1 MPSSKRVT
9 GNFNFWTGNTGNWSY
24 ANAANTGNVTNI
36 RRGTSDTRFYS
47 SNLEVY
53 GNIVSLGGDIYANLI
68 YANIAG
74 NIVVTG
80 GVPDGVLYKN
90 PIGDAAIASDYFIV
104 DVANNSANIVGNFRV
119 SGAGKG
125 NLVANNIVGNVATVT
140 FVSLGSA
147 NIGTANIAA
156 NGNASFGFVR
166 AQGYLNTAGANVLY
180 GNANVFSYLGS
191 NSNIILNI
199 GTGNI
204 STAGFVTV
212 GSNVTASYFI
222 GNGSQLTGLPAS
234 YGNANVAAYLP
245 TYTGNL
251 ASLAGNVTTTANVS
265 GAYILGNG
273 AFLSGIAGGGSN
285 YSNANVAN
293 YLPVYNGSALF
304 SNILTTTA
312 NITGSAQFSNVAN
325 LRIPG
330 GTLNQVMKTDGN
342 GNISF
347 GDVVATPGNNVGSFQ
362 YNNNGNLYGLDD
374 FVYVYTGNLDPRLQL
389 TNLNFTIDK
398 DTSNANVQ
406 LTVIGNIAVNESPSD
421 ANTGYIQIG
430 GIDRLVAQDLSGNGY
445 TGQFVVV
452 DGNAFNYANG
462 YANSNTALYLPT
474 YTGNLVS
481 LTGNVITTANIS
493 GNNVSTGTITLTN
506 GAVIKD
512 TAGNAV
518 AFGRDAAATGPQGNA
533 AVAIGQQAGD
543 TSQGTGAVAIGDNAG
558 AASQGQYAVAVGAFA
573 GNNAQGMDA
582 VAVGLGAGND
592 TQGIR
597 AVAVGRE
604 AGYITQGN
612 AAVAVGEGAGL
623 DNQGEYS
630 VAIGQGAGITAQG
643 NQSVAIGQNAGT
655 TQGTE
660 AVAIGL
666 QAGFAS
672 QGNYAVAI
680 GKFSAN
686 SNQGTYAVAVGPNAG
701 FENQLANAVAIGST
715 AGASS
720 QGINSVAIGVGAAYN
735 TQGNSAVAV
744 GNSAGY
750 LLQGLNSV
758 AIGDNA
764 GFAFQ
769 GANSIAIGALA
780 GNTNQATNS
789 IILNATGGVLDQ
801 TTANTFTVAPVRNT
815 SGNAGI
821 LQYNDG
827 TNEVSYSSNVTGNL
841 NVIGGNISGNT
852 AGFTIG
858 YRDIPQVSFT
868 GNATT
873 AASDAGKHYYSTLAT
888 ANTLTIANNTSV
900 SWAVGTILTVVNRG
914 SGNITIAQGS
924 GVSLYLAGNSTAGNR
939 TVSTYGMASLLNVA
953 ANIWMINGTGV
964 A

>member
-119 SGAGKG
+119 SGAGAG

-156 NGNASFGFVR
+156 NGNASFGCVR

-180 GNANVFSYLGS
+180 GNSNVCSYLGS

-273 AFLSGIAGGGSN
+273 AFLSGIAGGGSS
-285 YSNANVAN
+285 YSNANVAA

-347 GDVVATPGNNVGSFQ
+347 GDVTATPGNNVGSFQ

-374 FVYVYTGNLDPRLQL
+374 FIYVYTGNLDPRIQL

-398 DTSNANVQ
+398 DTSNADVQ

-421 ANTGYIQIG
+421 VNTGYIQIG

-452 DGNAFNYANG
+452 DGESFNYANA
-462 YANSNTALYLPT
+462 YANANVVAYAELGWAGNIIPNANAVYSLGNATNQWGNLWVANNTIYLGNVPLAITAGNVLTVNGNPVLSNSSSTT
-474 YTGNLVS
+474 VTTTGNITAGNLITTGRLLS
-481 LTGNVITTANIS
+481 TGNVSGNYILGNGSQLTNLPAPTVTQDITSTGAMSIMTYDGVIKYVNYATVEPSSGNIS
-493 GNNVSTGTITLTN
+493 GGNILTSGLISATGNITGGNLIANVGINTVGN
-506 GAVIKD
+506 V
-512 TAGNAV
+512 TAGNIAV
-518 AFGRDAAATGPQGNA
+518 TGIVTFADATYQTTAWTGVANTYIALGTGAGGATQSQT
-533 AVAIGQQAGD
+533 AVAIGVNAGNVAQDYYTVAIGIGAGRD
-543 TSQGTGAVAIGDNAG
+543 TQLAGAIAIGAEAGGNSQGT
-558 AASQGQYAVAVGAFA
+558 
-573 GNNAQGMDA
+573 
-582 VAVGLGAGND
+582 
-592 TQGIR
+592 
-597 AVAVGRE
+597 
-604 AGYITQGN
+604 
-612 AAVAVGEGAGL
+612 
-623 DNQGEYS
+623 
-630 VAIGQGAGITAQG
+630 
-643 NQSVAIGQNAGT
+643 
-655 TQGTE
+655 
-660 AVAIGL
+660 
-666 QAGFAS
+666 
-672 QGNYAVAI
+672 
-680 GKFSAN
+680 
-686 SNQGTYAVAVGPNAG
+686 
-701 FENQLANAVAIGST
+701 
-715 AGASS
+715 
-720 QGINSVAIGVGAAYN
+720 
-735 TQGNSAVAV
+735 
-744 GNSAGY
+744 
-750 LLQGLNSV
+750 
-758 AIGDNA
+758 
-764 GFAFQ
+764 
-769 GANSIAIGALA
+769 NSIAIGFRA
-780 GNTNQATNS
+780 GRANQANNS
-789 IILNATGGVLDQ
+789 IVLNSTGANLNN
-801 TTANTFTVAPVRNT
+801 TTANSFVVAPVRNT

-827 TNEVSYSSNVTGNL
+827 TKEVSYSSNVTGNL

-852 AGFTIG
+852 EGYTIG

>member
-9 GNFNFWTGNTGNWSY
+9 GNFNFWTGNTGNYTY
-24 ANAANTGNVTNI
+24 ADASTGNADVTI

-47 SNLEVY
+47 SNLEVF
-53 GNIVSLGGDIYANLI
+53 GNLVSHGGNIYANLI
-68 YANIAG
+68 FADIAG

-90 PIGDAAIASDYFIV
+90 PVGDAAIASDYFIV

-119 SGAGKG
+119 SGAGAG

-180 GNANVFSYLGS
+180 GNSNVFSYLGS

-273 AFLSGIAGGGSN
+273 AFLTGIAGGGSN

-304 SNILTTTA
+304 SNILTTTS
-312 NITGSAQFSNVAN
+312 NITGSARFANVAN
-325 LRIPG
+325 LYIPG

-362 YNNNGNLYGLDD
+362 YNNNSNLYGLDE
-374 FVYVYTGNLDPRLQL
+374 FIYIYSGNIDPQLQL

-398 DTSNANVQ
+398 ANGNANVQ
-406 LTVIGNIAVNESPSD
+406 LQIFGNLAVNESPSD

-430 GIDRLVAQDLSGNGY
+430 GIDRLVAQDLSGNAY
-445 TGQFVVV
+445 SGQFVVV
-452 DGNAFNYANG
+452 DGELFNYANG
-462 YANSNTALYLPT
+462 YANANVVAYAESGWAGNIIPNANAVYSLGNATNQW
-474 YTGNLVS
+474 GNLWVANNTIYLGNVPLAVTAANVLTVNS
-481 LTGNVITTANIS
+481 QPVLSANGTSNIQTTGNVAAGNIS
-493 GNNVSTGTITLTN
+493 VSGIVTFADATYQNTAWTGVANTYIALGT
-506 GAVIKD
+506 GA
-512 TAGNAV
+512 G
-518 AFGRDAAATGPQGNA
+518 GATQSQT
-533 AVAIGQQAGD
+533 AVAIGVNAGNVAQD
-543 TSQGTGAVAIGDNAG
+543 YYTVAIGIGAAKDSQLAGAIAIGAEAGGNSQGT
-558 AASQGQYAVAVGAFA
+558 
-573 GNNAQGMDA
+573 
-582 VAVGLGAGND
+582 
-592 TQGIR
+592 
-597 AVAVGRE
+597 
-604 AGYITQGN
+604 
-612 AAVAVGEGAGL
+612 
-623 DNQGEYS
+623 
-630 VAIGQGAGITAQG
+630 
-643 NQSVAIGQNAGT
+643 
-655 TQGTE
+655 
-660 AVAIGL
+660 
-666 QAGFAS
+666 
-672 QGNYAVAI
+672 
-680 GKFSAN
+680 
-686 SNQGTYAVAVGPNAG
+686 
-701 FENQLANAVAIGST
+701 
-715 AGASS
+715 
-720 QGINSVAIGVGAAYN
+720 
-735 TQGNSAVAV
+735 
-744 GNSAGY
+744 
-750 LLQGLNSV
+750 
-758 AIGDNA
+758 
-764 GFAFQ
+764 
-769 GANSIAIGALA
+769 NSIAIGFRA
-780 GNTNQATNS
+780 GRANQANNS
-789 IILNATGGVLDQ
+789 IVLNSTGANLNN
-801 TTANTFTVAPVRNT
+801 TTANSFVVAPVRNT

-827 TNEVSYSSNVTGNL
+827 TKEVSYSSNVTGNL

-852 AGFTIG
+852 EGYTIG
-858 YRDIPQVSFT
+858 YRDLPQVSFT

>member
-166 AQGYLNTAGANVLY
+166 AQGYLNTSGANVLY
-180 GNANVFSYLGS
+180 GNSNVFSYLGS

-285 YSNANVAN
+285 YSNANVAA

-347 GDVVATPGNNVGSFQ
+347 GDVTATPGNNVGSFQ

-406 LTVIGNIAVNESPSD
+406 LTVIGNIAVNESPLD

-452 DGNAFNYANG
+452 DGNAFNYANA
-462 YANSNTALYLPT
+462 YANANVVAYAQSGWAGNIIPNANAVYSLGNATNQWGNLWVANNTIYLGNVPLGITAGNVLTVDGSPVLTDGSNASVTT
-474 YTGNLVS
+474 TGNIGS
-481 LTGNVITTANIS
+481 NNITATGNIEAQYVLLSGGLITQGSSPAPTISGFRSISTSGTANGNITASGNVVATANVFGLSGIFTSNIS
-493 GNNVSTGTITLTN
+493 GGNIAVTDRITFGDATYQNTAWTGVANTYIALGT
-506 GAVIKD
+506 GA
-512 TAGNAV
+512 G
-518 AFGRDAAATGPQGNA
+518 GATQSQT
-533 AVAIGQQAGD
+533 AVAIGVNAGNVAQD
-543 TSQGTGAVAIGDNAG
+543 YYTVAIGIGAARDSQLAGAIAIGAEAGGNSQGT
-558 AASQGQYAVAVGAFA
+558 
-573 GNNAQGMDA
+573 
-582 VAVGLGAGND
+582 
-592 TQGIR
+592 
-597 AVAVGRE
+597 
-604 AGYITQGN
+604 
-612 AAVAVGEGAGL
+612 
-623 DNQGEYS
+623 
-630 VAIGQGAGITAQG
+630 
-643 NQSVAIGQNAGT
+643 
-655 TQGTE
+655 
-660 AVAIGL
+660 
-666 QAGFAS
+666 
-672 QGNYAVAI
+672 
-680 GKFSAN
+680 
-686 SNQGTYAVAVGPNAG
+686 
-701 FENQLANAVAIGST
+701 
-715 AGASS
+715 
-720 QGINSVAIGVGAAYN
+720 
-735 TQGNSAVAV
+735 
-744 GNSAGY
+744 
-750 LLQGLNSV
+750 
-758 AIGDNA
+758 
-764 GFAFQ
+764 
-769 GANSIAIGALA
+769 NSIAIGFRA
-780 GNTNQATNS
+780 GRANQANNS
-789 IILNATGGVLDQ
+789 IVLNSTGANLNN
-801 TTANTFTVAPVRNT
+801 TTDNSFVVAPVRNT

-827 TNEVSYSSNVTGNL
+827 TKEVSYSSNVTGNL

-873 AASDAGKHYYSTLAT
+873 ASSDAGKHYYSTLAT

>member
-68 YANIAG
+68 YANISG
-74 NIVVTG
+74 NVVVTG

-90 PIGDAAIASDYFIV
+90 PVGDAAIASDYFIV
-104 DVANNSANIVGNFRV
+104 DVANNSANITGNFRV
-119 SGAGKG
+119 SGAGAG

-140 FVSLGSA
+140 FASITSA

-156 NGNASFGFVR
+156 NGNATFSFVR

-180 GNANVFSYLGS
+180 GNSNVFAYLGS

-212 GSNVTASYFI
+212 GANVTAAYFI

-251 ASLAGNVTTTANVS
+251 ASLTGNVTTTANVS
-265 GAYILGNG
+265 AAFVLGNG
-273 AFLSGIAGGGSN
+273 AFLTGIASGGSS
-285 YSNANVAN
+285 YSNANVAA

-304 SNILTTTA
+304 SNIQTTTA
-312 NITGSAQFSNVAN
+312 NITGLAQFANVAN
-325 LRIPG
+325 LLIPG

-362 YNNNGNLYGLDD
+362 YNNDANLYGLDD
-374 FVYVYTGNLDPRLQL
+374 FTYVYTGNVDPRIQL

-430 GIDRLVAQDLSGNGY
+430 GIDRLVAQDLSGNAY
-445 TGQFVVV
+445 SGQFVVV
-452 DGNAFNYANG
+452 DGESFNYANG
-462 YANSNTALYLPT
+462 YANANVVAYGQSGWAGNIIPSANAVYSLGNATNQWSNLWIANNTIYL
-474 YTGNLVS
+474 GNVPLGIT
-481 LTGNVITTANIS
+481 TGNVLTVNGNPVLSNSSSTTVTTTGNITAGNLITTGSLVATGNVSGNYILGNGSQLTNLPAPTVTQDITSTGAMSIMTYDGVIKYVNYATVEPSSGNIS
-493 GNNVSTGTITLTN
+493 GGNILTSGLISATGNITGGNLIANVGINTVGN
-506 GAVIKD
+506 V
-512 TAGNAV
+512 TAGNIAV
-518 AFGRDAAATGPQGNA
+518 TGIVTFADATYQTTAWTGVANTYIALGTGAGGATQSQT
-533 AVAIGQQAGD
+533 AVAIGVNAGNVAQD
-543 TSQGTGAVAIGDNAG
+543 YYTVAIGIGAGQNTQLAG
-558 AASQGQYAVAVGAFA
+558 A
-573 GNNAQGMDA
+573 
-582 VAVGLGAGND
+582 
-592 TQGIR
+592 
-597 AVAVGRE
+597 
-604 AGYITQGN
+604 
-612 AAVAVGEGAGL
+612 
-623 DNQGEYS
+623 
-630 VAIGQGAGITAQG
+630 
-643 NQSVAIGQNAGT
+643 
-655 TQGTE
+655 
-660 AVAIGL
+660 
-666 QAGFAS
+666 
-672 QGNYAVAI
+672 
-680 GKFSAN
+680 
-686 SNQGTYAVAVGPNAG
+686 
-701 FENQLANAVAIGST
+701 
-715 AGASS
+715 
-720 QGINSVAIGVGAAYN
+720 
-735 TQGNSAVAV
+735 
-744 GNSAGY
+744 
-750 LLQGLNSV
+750 
-758 AIGDNA
+758 
-764 GFAFQ
+764 
-769 GANSIAIGALA
+769 IAIGAEA
-780 GNTNQATNS
+780 GGNSQGTMAIAIGFRAGRANQANNS
-789 IILNATGGVLDQ
+789 IVLNSTGANLNN
-801 TTANTFTVAPVRNT
+801 TTANSFVVAPIRNT

-827 TNEVSYSSNVTGNL
+827 TKEVSYSSNIIGNL

-852 AGFTIG
+852 EGYTIG
-858 YRDIPQVSFT
+858 YRDLPQISFT

-873 AASDAGKHYYSTLAT
+873 TATDAGRHYYSTLAT

-900 SWAVGTILTVVNRG
+900 SWAVGTIITVVNRG

>member
-9 GNFNFWTGNTGNWSY
+9 GNFNFWTGNTGTWSY

-53 GNIVSLGGDIYANLI
+53 GNIVSRGGDIYANLI
-68 YANIAG
+68 YANISG
-74 NIVVTG
+74 NVVVTG

-104 DVANNSANIVGNFRV
+104 DVANASANITGNFRV
-119 SGAGKG
+119 SGAGAG
-125 NLVANNIVGNVATVT
+125 NLVANNMVGNVATVT
-140 FVSLGSA
+140 FASITSA

-156 NGNASFGFVR
+156 NGNATFGFVR

-180 GNANVFSYLGS
+180 GNSNVFSYLSS

-212 GSNVTASYFI
+212 GANVTAAYFI

-234 YGNANVAAYLP
+234 YSNVNVAAYLP

-265 GAYILGNG
+265 AAFVLGNG
-273 AFLSGIAGGGSN
+273 AFLTGIASGGSS
-285 YSNANVAN
+285 YSNANVAA

-304 SNILTTTA
+304 SNIQTTTA
-312 NITGSAQFSNVAN
+312 NITGLAQFANVAN

-347 GDVVATPGNNVGSFQ
+347 GNVTATPGNNVGSFQ

-374 FVYVYTGNLDPRLQL
+374 FTYIYTGNVDPRIQL

-430 GIDRLVAQDLSGNGY
+430 GIDRLVAQDLSGNAY

-462 YANSNTALYLPT
+462 YANANVVAYGQSGWAGNIIPNANATYSLGSASNQWSNLWIANNTIYL
-474 YTGNLVS
+474 GNVPLGIT
-481 LTGNVITTANIS
+481 TGNVLTVNGNPVLSNSSSTTVTTTGNITAGNLITTGSLVATGNVSGNYILGNGSQLTNLPAPTVTQDITSTGAMSIMTYDGVIKYVNYATVEPSSGNIS
-493 GNNVSTGTITLTN
+493 GGNILTSGLISATGNITGGNLIANVGINTVGN
-506 GAVIKD
+506 V
-512 TAGNAV
+512 TAGNIAV
-518 AFGRDAAATGPQGNA
+518 TGIVTFADATYQTTAWTGVANTYIALGTGAGGATQSQT
-533 AVAIGQQAGD
+533 AVAIGVNAGNVAQD
-543 TSQGTGAVAIGDNAG
+543 YYTVAIGIGAGQNTQAAG
-558 AASQGQYAVAVGAFA
+558 A
-573 GNNAQGMDA
+573 
-582 VAVGLGAGND
+582 
-592 TQGIR
+592 
-597 AVAVGRE
+597 
-604 AGYITQGN
+604 
-612 AAVAVGEGAGL
+612 
-623 DNQGEYS
+623 
-630 VAIGQGAGITAQG
+630 
-643 NQSVAIGQNAGT
+643 
-655 TQGTE
+655 
-660 AVAIGL
+660 
-666 QAGFAS
+666 
-672 QGNYAVAI
+672 
-680 GKFSAN
+680 
-686 SNQGTYAVAVGPNAG
+686 
-701 FENQLANAVAIGST
+701 
-715 AGASS
+715 
-720 QGINSVAIGVGAAYN
+720 
-735 TQGNSAVAV
+735 
-744 GNSAGY
+744 
-750 LLQGLNSV
+750 
-758 AIGDNA
+758 
-764 GFAFQ
+764 
-769 GANSIAIGALA
+769 IAIGAEA
-780 GNTNQATNS
+780 GGNSQGTMAIAIGFRAGRANQANNS
-789 IILNATGGVLDQ
+789 IVLNGTGANLNN
-801 TTANTFTVAPVRNT
+801 TTANSFVVAPVRNT

-827 TNEVSYSSNVTGNL
+827 TNEVSYSSNITGNL

-873 AASDAGKHYYSTLAT
+873 AASDAGRHYYSTLAT

>member
-47 SNLEVY
+47 SNLEVF

-119 SGAGKG
+119 SGAGAG
-125 NLVANNIVGNVATVT
+125 NLVANNMVGNVATVT

-156 NGNASFGFVR
+156 NGNATFGFVR

-180 GNANVFSYLGS
+180 GNSNVFSYLGS

-212 GSNVTASYFI
+212 GGNVTATYFI

-273 AFLSGIAGGGSN
+273 AFLTGIAGGGSS
-285 YSNANVAN
+285 YSNANVAA

-304 SNILTTTA
+304 SNIQTTTA

-325 LRIPG
+325 LLIPG

-347 GDVVATPGNNVGSFQ
+347 GDVTATPGNNVGSFQ

-406 LTVIGNIAVNESPSD
+406 LTVIGNIAVNESPLD

-452 DGNAFNYANG
+452 DGESFNYANG
-462 YANSNTALYLPT
+462 YSNANIDSYLPT
-474 YTGNLVS
+474 YTGNISAGNITTTGNIRASSFIVESSITAVPGSSPAPTLSGFSGISVVGSPGNITASGNIVATANVRGNFGIFTANVS
-481 LTGNVITTANIS
+481 TGNLITTGNVSGSYILGNGSQLTGLPASYSNANVDAYLSSGTMAANIITTANVTAQNFKGTSVNLELIAGVYQWTFDNT
-493 GNNVSTGTITLTN
+493 GNLELPGVLTFADATYQNTAWTGLANNYIALGT
-506 GAVIKD
+506 GA
-512 TAGNAV
+512 G
-518 AFGRDAAATGPQGNA
+518 GATQSQT
-533 AVAIGQQAGD
+533 AVAIGVNAGNVSQDYYTVAIGIGAGRD
-543 TSQGTGAVAIGDNAG
+543 TQLAGAIAIGGEAGGNSQGT
-558 AASQGQYAVAVGAFA
+558 
-573 GNNAQGMDA
+573 
-582 VAVGLGAGND
+582 
-592 TQGIR
+592 
-597 AVAVGRE
+597 
-604 AGYITQGN
+604 
-612 AAVAVGEGAGL
+612 
-623 DNQGEYS
+623 
-630 VAIGQGAGITAQG
+630 
-643 NQSVAIGQNAGT
+643 
-655 TQGTE
+655 
-660 AVAIGL
+660 
-666 QAGFAS
+666 
-672 QGNYAVAI
+672 
-680 GKFSAN
+680 
-686 SNQGTYAVAVGPNAG
+686 
-701 FENQLANAVAIGST
+701 
-715 AGASS
+715 
-720 QGINSVAIGVGAAYN
+720 
-735 TQGNSAVAV
+735 
-744 GNSAGY
+744 
-750 LLQGLNSV
+750 
-758 AIGDNA
+758 
-764 GFAFQ
+764 
-769 GANSIAIGALA
+769 NSIAIGYRA
-780 GNTNQATNS
+780 GRVNQANNS
-789 IILNATGGVLDQ
+789 IVLNSTGANLNN
-801 TTANTFTVAPVRNT
+801 TTANSFVVAPVRNT
-815 SGNAGI
+815 TGNAGI

-827 TNEVSYSSNVTGNL
+827 TKEISYSTTIAGNVTVTGN
-841 NVIGGNISGNT
+841 VITPNLPAFRVYGNG
-852 AGFTIG
+852 
-858 YRDIPQVSFT
+858 V
-868 GNATT
+868 
-873 AASDAGKHYYSTLAT
+873 
-888 ANTLTIANNTSV
+888 TSV
-900 SWAVGTILTVVNRG
+900 STTTNTTGVLNGNNWAVDYNQGSYLNSTTGVFTAPVAGLYQLNLNARVANNSGSASQAIVYKNYGVANTSQVMWESAANCTVNHFGV
-914 SGNITIAQGS
+914 STVSKLAQGDTL
-924 GVSLYLAGNSTAGNR
+924 SLVVTLGQLTFDANDSW
-939 TVSTYGMASLLNVA
+939 SVA
-953 ANIWMINGTGV
+953 FLG
-964 A
+964 

>member
-24 ANAANTGNVTNI
+24 ANAANTGNVTNV

-119 SGAGKG
+119 SGAGAG

-180 GNANVFSYLGS
+180 GNSNVFSYLGS

-273 AFLSGIAGGGSN
+273 AFLSGIAGGGSD

-312 NITGSAQFSNVAN
+312 NITGSAQFANVAN
-325 LRIPG
+325 LYIPG

-347 GDVVATPGNNVGSFQ
+347 GDVTATPGNNVGSFQ

-374 FVYVYTGNLDPRLQL
+374 FIYVYTGNLDPRLQL

-452 DGNAFNYANG
+452 DGESFNYANA
-462 YANSNTALYLPT
+462 YANANVVAYAQSGWAGNIIPAANATYSLGNATNQWGNLWVANNTIYLGNVPLAITAGNVLTVNGNPVLSNSSSTT
-474 YTGNLVS
+474 VTTTGNITAGNLIT
-481 LTGNVITTANIS
+481 TGNVSGSYILGNGSQLTGLPASYSNANVDAYLSSGTMAANIITTANVTAQNFKGTSTNLELIAGLYQWTFDNT
-493 GNNVSTGTITLTN
+493 GNLELPGVLTFADATYQNTAWTGIANTYIALGT
-506 GAVIKD
+506 GA
-512 TAGNAV
+512 G
-518 AFGRDAAATGPQGNA
+518 GATQSQT
-533 AVAIGQQAGD
+533 AVAIGVNAGNVAQD
-543 TSQGTGAVAIGDNAG
+543 YYTVAIGIGAGQNTQLAGAIAIGAEAGGNSQGT
-558 AASQGQYAVAVGAFA
+558 
-573 GNNAQGMDA
+573 
-582 VAVGLGAGND
+582 
-592 TQGIR
+592 
-597 AVAVGRE
+597 
-604 AGYITQGN
+604 
-612 AAVAVGEGAGL
+612 
-623 DNQGEYS
+623 
-630 VAIGQGAGITAQG
+630 
-643 NQSVAIGQNAGT
+643 
-655 TQGTE
+655 
-660 AVAIGL
+660 
-666 QAGFAS
+666 
-672 QGNYAVAI
+672 
-680 GKFSAN
+680 
-686 SNQGTYAVAVGPNAG
+686 
-701 FENQLANAVAIGST
+701 
-715 AGASS
+715 
-720 QGINSVAIGVGAAYN
+720 
-735 TQGNSAVAV
+735 
-744 GNSAGY
+744 
-750 LLQGLNSV
+750 
-758 AIGDNA
+758 
-764 GFAFQ
+764 
-769 GANSIAIGALA
+769 NSIAIGFRA
-780 GNTNQATNS
+780 GRANQANNS
-789 IILNATGGVLDQ
+789 IVLNSTGANLNN
-801 TTANTFTVAPVRNT
+801 TTANSFVVAPVRNT
-815 SGNAGI
+815 TGNAGI

-827 TNEVSYSSNVTGNL
+827 TKEVTYSTSIASNVTVNGTGGVSIPNNPAFRVYGSTNN
-841 NVIGGNISGNT
+841 NVAAGTTVTSTQGAVVDYNKGSYYNNTTGLFTAPIAGIYQAAGTVRVGNT
-852 AGFTIG
+852 AGLNQAAILKNNALSGANIIAFWE
-858 YRDIPQVSFT
+858 VT
-868 GNATT
+868 GNTT
-873 AASDAGKHYYSTLAT
+873 VGHMAVSGFANLGVGDTLS
-888 ANTLTIANNTSV
+888 LKCIA
-900 SWAVGTILTVVNRG
+900 
-914 SGNITIAQGS
+914 GNINFDS
-924 GVSLYLAGNSTAGNR
+924 NDSWGVTFLG
-939 TVSTYGMASLLNVA
+939 
-953 ANIWMINGTGV
+953 
-964 A
+964 